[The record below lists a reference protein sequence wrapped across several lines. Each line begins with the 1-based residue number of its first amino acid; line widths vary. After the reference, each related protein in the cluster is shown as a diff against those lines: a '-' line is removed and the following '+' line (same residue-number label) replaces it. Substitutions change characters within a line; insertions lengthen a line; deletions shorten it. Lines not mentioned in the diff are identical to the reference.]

1 MKIEIIKVIKYCQ
14 KHVLFI
20 TLSRQKICSLDFI
33 GSDDG
38 KECPSTPSNLDYSFH
53 MIEIMHFLVR
63 TWDIFNSFDCFQLQF
78 ETQFFKRKCDLNMTT
93 LLQIMFFFVLF
104 FFFTN
109 NAVCTDWSYFKS
121 KFHYLFEVKNPHIVP
136 FYDPSFHQQFQSL
149 CLHYKTLRW
158 YTVQAIFLL
167 FLLVCF

>member
-1 MKIEIIKVIKYCQ
+1 MITRDILIYVKIPSFLQ
-14 KHVLFI
+14 KHVLFV

-93 LLQIMFFFVLF
+93 LLQIMGFLGFFWFFWFFFLQIMQCAQIGLTLKAN
-104 FFFTN
+104 FT
-109 NAVCTDWSYFKS
+109 
-121 KFHYLFEVKNPHIVP
+121 I
-136 FYDPSFHQQFQSL
+136 
-149 CLHYKTLRW
+149 CLK
-158 YTVQAIFLL
+158 
-167 FLLVCF
+167 

>member
-14 KHVLFI
+14 KHVLFV

-53 MIEIMHFLVR
+53 MIDFILVR
-63 TWDIFNSFDCFQLQF
+63 MWDIFNSFDCFQLQF

-93 LLQIMFFFVLF
+93 LLQIIVFLGVFFC

-109 NAVCTDWSYFKS
+109 NAVRTDRSYFKS
-121 KFHYLFEVKNPHIVP
+121 KFHYLFEVKKKISFHFMTLNPP
-136 FYDPSFHQQFQSL
+136 LFHQQIQSL
-149 CLHYKTLRW
+149 CLHLKTLR
-158 YTVQAIFLL
+158 
-167 FLLVCF
+167 